1 MVKDGINMVINEII
15 KQIGRINNNSELI
28 YIKILFFMCVC
39 VCVCVLVC
47 VNRKVNLFC
56 DECQKYTKDKW

>member
-1 MVKDGINMVINEII
+1 MKLSSKLE
-15 KQIGRINNNSELI
+15 ELITI
-28 YIKILFFMCVC
+28 YIKILFFMCVCVCVCVCAC

>member
-39 VCVCVLVC
+39 VCVCVCVC
-47 VNRKVNLFC
+47 
-56 DECQKYTKDKW
+56 

>member
-15 KQIGRINNNSELI
+15 KQIGRINNNL
-28 YIKILFFMCVC
+28 YKNFVFYVCVC

-47 VNRKVNLFC
+47 VNRKVNLFY